1 MATRMASKS
10 DAAKGENIG
19 AVRCD
24 RPQNGAEYLGVAA
37 RRPRGLHLRRARRR
51 RHDASGV
58 PQYGAHDGAPVRRA
72 ARQGEVEEAAAADR
86 HRRQQGQDARVLPGA
101 EDRRGVDRR
110 PRRDRRVAAHH
121 VRLDGPLAGL
131 QGRVPGHAR
140 RQRRV
145 LRAVRGEREAL
156 VHVLPG
162 ARAVREPRDH
172 SSARRPRQAAGP
184 GRRRLRARR
193 QGDRRRA

>member
-10 DAAKGENIG
+10 DAAKRREHRRS
-19 AVRCD
+19 AL
-24 RPQNGAEYLGVAA
+24 RPPAKRRGVPGIAA

-51 RHDASGV
+51 RHDAPRV
-58 PQYGAHDGAPVRRA
+58 PQHGAHDGAAVRRA

-86 HRRQQGQDARVLPGA
+86 HRRQGHDARVLQGA
-101 EDRRGVDRR
+101 EDRRGIDRR
-110 PRRDRRVAAHH
+110 PRRDRRMAAHH
-121 VRLDGPLAGL
+121 LRLDGPLAGL
-131 QGRVPGHAR
+131 QGGVLGHAR

-172 SSARRPRQAAGP
+172 SSARRSRQAAGSS
-184 GRRRLRARR
+184 RRRLRARR